1 MDDRSL
7 EKKKKNLITKILIL
21 ANLVMLI
28 IGIITIPPNL
38 QRKEKKLESA
48 STNEV
53 DSTFIEEELPAIND
67 EEENSS
73 DISNI
78 EDNPLHEVVQSI
90 DYSTEVRPNL
100 GDFLWYTEDVFY
112 EGLPSDI
119 SIIENFQYTTKGWK
133 GLIIYD
139 LDNEYGSN
147 AMEFLNVNIEGSK
160 DNLSLTLDWYL
171 MFIAG
176 EGSSFDETDMEDG
189 VFTGKW
195 QDNGLWAS
203 GPGTIHINQ
212 FYELNN
218 KQYAIGT
225 MDTPDGIPAFVA
237 LVRP

>member
-1 MDDRSL
+1 MDDKSQ
-7 EKKKKNLITKILIL
+7 EVKKKYHITKILIF
-21 ANLVMLI
+21 ANLIMLV
-28 IGIITIPPNL
+28 IGIITITPNL
-38 QRKEKKLESA
+38 QRKEKNLA
-48 STNEV
+48 SPSNNEIN
-53 DSTFIEEELPAIND
+53 STIIEEELSTIN
-67 EEENSS
+67 EEVANDS

-78 EDNPLHEVVQSI
+78 EEDLSNESVQSI
-90 DYSTEVRPNL
+90 DYSTEARPDL
-100 GDFLWYTEDVFY
+100 GDFLWYTEGVFY

-119 SIIENFQYTTKGWK
+119 TIIENFKYTTKGWK

-139 LDNEYGSN
+139 PENEHGAN
-147 AMEFLNVNIEGSK
+147 AMEFLNINIDGTE

-176 EGSSFDETDMEDG
+176 EGSSFDETDMEDS
-189 VFTGKW
+189 VFRGKW